1 MAYYTEAHFRNYR
14 ENLNENQRNFSA
26 KARNDL
32 NTIFDIF
39 ISYNFNDK
47 TIIRGV
53 YNELTEMGF
62 KVYVDFIVDSNLDRS
77 SVTLQTAQTIR
88 RRLENSKS
96 LIYAQSP
103 SAAMSRW
110 MPWELGVVDGHTK
123 RCAVLPILA
132 NSTDL
137 YGKQEYLKLYPV
149 IKPGTMNSMYVYKDV
164 NGRESLS
171 TVYSFIN
178 Y

>member
-53 YNELTEMGF
+53 YNELSLHF
-62 KVYVDFIVDSNLDRS
+62 KGIIPYINAFIPYFIKFLSHN
-77 SVTLQTAQTIR
+77 
-88 RRLENSKS
+88 
-96 LIYAQSP
+96 
-103 SAAMSRW
+103 
-110 MPWELGVVDGHTK
+110 
-123 RCAVLPILA
+123 
-132 NSTDL
+132 
-137 YGKQEYLKLYPV
+137 YLKGFF
-149 IKPGTMNSMYVYKDV
+149 IKKNLGILKI
-164 NGRESLS
+164 L
-171 TVYSFIN
+171 
-178 Y
+178 